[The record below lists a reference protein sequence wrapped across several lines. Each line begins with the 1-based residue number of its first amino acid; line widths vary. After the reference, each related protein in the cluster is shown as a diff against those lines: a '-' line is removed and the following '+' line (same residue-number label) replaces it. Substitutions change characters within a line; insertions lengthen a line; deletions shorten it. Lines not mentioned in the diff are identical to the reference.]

1 MTDKKTTPNFEN
13 AFKAIDP
20 KTLFPFFNSD
30 VFGEWFRSQG
40 FDDLNPITIM
50 QMHRDRLTALAQA
63 NEAAM
68 SFYRVQLER
77 QAKLFDGVIRATWA
91 GLEKSDLSGS
101 AEATK
106 QNLEHYKA
114 ATDKAVELM
123 RRYSEETATAAQ
135 NAYQKV
141 SAEIEASVR
150 DHRKS

>member
-50 QMHRDRLTALAQA
+50 QMHQDRLTALAQA

-91 GLEKSDLSGS
+91 GL
-101 AEATK
+101 
-106 QNLEHYKA
+106 
-114 ATDKAVELM
+114 
-123 RRYSEETATAAQ
+123 
-135 NAYQKV
+135 
-141 SAEIEASVR
+141 
-150 DHRKS
+150 